1 MKQYK
6 STMKTIV
13 LVVYMTLC
21 CVVFVFCTL
30 AILTSKDL
38 PVLPSWWF
46 SKHFE
51 FHLIKYQYEATAK
64 DPIVAYADLYG
75 MYISGLNGTTEREY
89 DERHHPWM
97 DVLSLSFFG
106 NHSSS
111 DVQDN
116 HLNRCASKM
125 LLVGAAIWTI
135 LLKGCGARFVSFGFQ
150 KLYETHED
158 ADVPLSKAIALV
170 LLKILF
176 VSINIKAISDLRQEC
191 NLEAGAKLLLD
202 SVAYSSLDSK
212 AGLIFILLIV
222 AACLDLSYI
231 LYCIYKIVS
240 KDRNNNEKAASVQ
253 TARQHYRFS
262 KLVKL

>member
-1 MKQYK
+1 
-6 STMKTIV
+6 MKTIV

-64 DPIVAYADLYG
+64 DPIVAYADLYE

-106 NHSSS
+106 
-111 DVQDN
+111 
-116 HLNRCASKM
+116 
-125 LLVGAAIWTI
+125 II
-135 LLKGCGARFVSFGFQ
+135 LR
-150 KLYETHED
+150 
-158 ADVPLSKAIALV
+158 
-170 LLKILF
+170 
-176 VSINIKAISDLRQEC
+176 R
-191 NLEAGAKLLLD
+191 
-202 SVAYSSLDSK
+202 
-212 AGLIFILLIV
+212 
-222 AACLDLSYI
+222 
-231 LYCIYKIVS
+231 
-240 KDRNNNEKAASVQ
+240 
-253 TARQHYRFS
+253 ARQSLKSVCFQDATGRSCHMDHLAKGLRSKIRQFRFPTV
-262 KLVKL
+262 L

>member
-1 MKQYK
+1 MKQCK

-150 KLYETHED
+150 QFYETHED
-158 ADVPLSKAIALV
+158 ADVPLSKAI
-170 LLKILF
+170 
-176 VSINIKAISDLRQEC
+176 SDLRQEC
-191 NLEAGAKLLLD
+191 NLDAGAKLLLD

-222 AACLDLSYI
+222 AACLDLAYI
-231 LYCIYKIVS
+231 LYCIDKIVS
-240 KDRNNNEKAASVQ
+240 KDRNNNKKAHSAQ
-253 TARQHYRFS
+253 TVSQHYRFS

>member
-1 MKQYK
+1 
-6 STMKTIV
+6 MKTVV
-13 LVVYMTLC
+13 LVVDMFWC
-21 CVVFVFCTL
+21 SVVFVFCTL

-46 SKHFE
+46 SKHFD

-111 DVQDN
+111 DVVQDS

-135 LLKGCGARFVSFGFQ
+135 LLKGCGARFVSFVFQ
-150 KLYETHED
+150 QLQRHDETHEED
-158 ADVPLSKAIALV
+158 ADTSISKAIALV
-170 LLKILF
+170 LLKIMF
-176 VSINIKAISDLRQEC
+176 VSINIKAISDLSDEC
-191 NLEAGAKLLLD
+191 ALKEGANLLLD

-222 AACLDLSYI
+222 AACLDLAYI
-231 LYCIYKIVS
+231 LYCIYKIVI
-240 KDRNNNEKAASVQ
+240 KVRNKNENGTSVEM
-253 TARQHYRFS
+253 ARQHYRFS